1 MAVTVGLDIGGTA
14 VRAAV
19 LDSAKNRWVLRRFAE
34 MPLPPGAVTA
44 GEIIDEGAV
53 SEAISA
59 LWRRAKLPKRRVVV
73 GVASQRLVVRQVD
86 VPYLGPEE
94 LAEALPYQVQDSIP
108 LTVEE
113 AVLDYVPLE
122 EFMTPEGDAM
132 QSILVIAVHR
142 DIVDSVMRVLGDAK
156 LTPAAIDLQPF
167 GLVRAVFGIEV
178 GVGSPLQ
185 ALVDI
190 GASVTQLAITRGG
203 TARFVRLLPRGGDDF
218 TSALVEGLGMEVE
231 DAAELKNRLGVR
243 AEGMPGDGD
252 PDAEAQRL
260 LTGKADELIDD
271 IRGSVDFFL
280 SQSEDATLERLVVA
294 GNGARLPHLANRMA
308 RLMGVEV
315 EPAKILDIIEVG
327 RVDLTEDEMLEAQP
341 VMPTALGLALWGEV

>member
-34 MPLPPGAVTA
+34 MPLPPGAVNA

-53 SEAISA
+53 AEALSA
-59 LWRRAKLPKRRVVV
+59 MWRRAKLPKRRIVV
-73 GVASQRLVVRQVD
+73 GLASQRVFVRQVD
-86 VPYLGPEE
+86 VPNLGPEE

-108 LTVEE
+108 LAVEE

-122 EFMTPEGDAM
+122 DFLTEEGDAM

-142 DIVDSVMRVLGDAK
+142 DTVDSFMRVLGDAK

-167 GLVRAVFGIEV
+167 GLVRAVFGIEA

-190 GASVTQLAITRGG
+190 GATVTQLAITRGG

-218 TSALVEGLGMEVE
+218 TSALTEGLEMASD
-231 DAAELKNRLGVR
+231 DAAELKARVGVR
-243 AEGMPGDGD
+243 AEGMPGDDD

-280 SQSEDATLERLVVA
+280 SQEGDATLERLVVA

-308 RLMGVEV
+308 RLMGVQV
-315 EPAKILDIIEVG
+315 EPAKILDLIEVG
-327 RVDLTEDEMLEAQP
+327 RVDLSDDEMLEAQP
-341 VMPTALGLALWGEV
+341 VIPTALGLALWGEV

>member
-19 LDSAKNRWVLRRFAE
+19 LDSAKSRWVLRRFAE

-44 GEIIDEGAV
+44 GEIVDEGAV
-53 SEAISA
+53 SEALSA
-59 LWRRAKLPKRRVVV
+59 LWRRAKLPKRRIVV
-73 GVASQRLVVRQVD
+73 GLASQRLVVRQVD
-86 VPYLGPEE
+86 VPNLGPEE

-108 LTVEE
+108 LAVDE

-122 EFMTPEGDAM
+122 DFMTEEGDAM
-132 QSILVIAVHR
+132 QSILAIAVHR
-142 DIVDSVMRVLGDAK
+142 EIVEAVMRVLHDAR

-167 GLVRAVFGIEV
+167 GLVRAVFGIEP

-190 GASVTQLAITRGG
+190 GASVTQLAVTRGG

-218 TSALVEGLGMEVE
+218 TAALVEHLEIE
-231 DAAELKNRLGVR
+231 PDEAADLKARIGVR
-243 AEGMPGDGD
+243 SEGMPGDQD
-252 PDAEAQRL
+252 PDAEAQRI
-260 LTGKADELIDD
+260 LTQKADELIDD
-271 IRGSVDFFL
+271 IRGSIDFFL
-280 SQSEDATLERLVVA
+280 TQTEGAALERLVVA

-308 RLMGVEV
+308 RLMGVQV
-315 EPAKILDIIEVG
+315 EPAKILDVVEVG
-327 RVDLTEDEMLEAQP
+327 RVDLGDDEMLEAQP
-341 VMPTALGLALWGEV
+341 VIPTALGLALWGEV